1 MKRVMGKLEYLLS
14 LGGIKKDIVLLV
26 ISGIAVVCS
35 LLKFQPF
42 PFDMAWFAIILCGLP
57 IILEAIIGLV
67 TEFDIKADVLVSLA
81 LIASVC
87 IGEDFAAGE
96 VAEKLGDV
104 IRSMKADRQT
114 VLIVNGDRDTPH
126 KYISAV
132 LNAAAKAGCL
142 QVRINAEVRKE
153 NP

>member
-1 MKRVMGKLEYLLS
+1 MLYQFPGQTAGSSAGSLSSMIDIIFLL
-14 LGGIKKDIVLLV
+14 IIFF
-26 ISGIAVVCS
+26 VVTAS
-35 LLKFQPF
+35 
-42 PFDMAWFAIILCGLP
+42 FDREQI
-57 IILEAIIGLV
+57 
-67 TEFDIKADVLVSLA
+67 DSRVSLPVVDSAAVKA
-81 LIASVC
+81 LPEKRLMINVLPDGSVRA
-87 IGEDFAAGE
+87 GFHHLAAGE

-132 LNAAAKAGCL
+132 LNAAAKADCL

>member
-1 MKRVMGKLEYLLS
+1 MIDIIFLL
-14 LGGIKKDIVLLV
+14 IIFF
-26 ISGIAVVCS
+26 VVTAS
-35 LLKFQPF
+35 
-42 PFDMAWFAIILCGLP
+42 FDREQI
-57 IILEAIIGLV
+57 
-67 TEFDIKADVLVSLA
+67 DSKVSLPVVDSA
-81 LIASVC
+81 AVKTLPEKRLMINVLSDGSVR
-87 IGEDFAAGE
+87 AGFHHLATEE